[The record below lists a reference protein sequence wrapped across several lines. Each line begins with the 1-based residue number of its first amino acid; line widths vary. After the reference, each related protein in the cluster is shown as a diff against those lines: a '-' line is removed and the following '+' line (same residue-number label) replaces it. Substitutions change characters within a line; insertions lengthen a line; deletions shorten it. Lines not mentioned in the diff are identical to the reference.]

1 MCVKGWDDPS
11 DVADGVPKHRDFCV
25 QQMKIPGEESKRRG
39 FDKEK
44 SPVFAD
50 WGEKVGK
57 FGKNFRIQLPE

>member
-1 MCVKGWDDPS
+1 
-11 DVADGVPKHRDFCV
+11 
-25 QQMKIPGEESKRRG
+25 MKIPGEESKRRG

-50 WGEKVGK
+50 CGEKVGK